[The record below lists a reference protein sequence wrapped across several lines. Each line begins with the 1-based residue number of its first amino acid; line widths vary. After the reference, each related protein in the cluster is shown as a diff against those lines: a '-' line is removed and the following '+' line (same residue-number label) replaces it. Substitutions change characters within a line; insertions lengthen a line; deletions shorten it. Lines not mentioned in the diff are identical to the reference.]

1 MLAPYRDDYR
11 WLTDVYESVRPSDI
25 TGRLVWHALG
35 AKTIDLI
42 NEHVQVEIPQGAE
55 TIVLDAQTIEDLM
68 IGKRNDVPIDE
79 IEKQITARIARH
91 LNNPVFIE
99 LGQRLNALREKYA
112 DIQQSSLD
120 FLRELLE
127 LARDTVAAEKAVNEV
142 PREEQGKAALTELFE
157 ALKGDE
163 TPIIVENVVNRIDE
177 VVRGV
182 RFEGWQSTIRG
193 DQEVR
198 QALRKTLYV
207 QFKIRDNDVYEK
219 ALGYVR
225 EYY

>member
-1 MLAPYRDDYR
+1 VTPEA
-11 WLTDVYESVRPSDI
+11 
-25 TGRLVWHALG
+25 
-35 AKTIDLI
+35 
-42 NEHVQVEIPQGAE
+42 
-55 TIVLDAQTIEDLM
+55 IE
-68 IGKRNDVPIDE
+68 R
-79 IEKQITARIARH
+79 QITARIARH
-91 LNNPVFIE
+91 LNNPKFVE
-99 LGQRLNALREKYA
+99 LGKRLNQLREKYA

-127 LARDTVAAEKAVNEV
+127 LARDTVAAEKELGQI

-157 ALKGDE
+157 SLRGNG
-163 TPIIVENVVNRIDE
+163 TPVIVENIVNRIDE
-177 VVRGV
+177 VVRAV
-182 RFEGWQSTIRG
+182 RFDGWQSTIRG

-207 QFKIRDNDVYEK
+207 QFKIRDNDVFEK